1 MGFRV
6 NKRIQICKGVTLNVG
21 KKGISTSVKI
31 GNTTINSKGRVSTR
45 IAPGISYTTN
55 LKGGKKQTEKNK
67 PTFEERYYAQLEKD
81 KAKREERIRKAQT
94 REEQIR
100 NMSPEEV
107 EKRNKRKAIVK
118 YIITAFVLY
127 VIICGLI
134 DMFII

>member
-6 NKRIQICKGVTLNVG
+6 NKRIKICKGVTLNVG

-55 LKGGKKQTEKNK
+55 LKSGKKQTEKNK
-67 PTFEERYYAQLEKD
+67 PTFKERYYAQLEKD
-81 KAKREERIRKAQT
+81 KAKREERVRKAQI
-94 REEQIR
+94 REEQVK
-100 NMSPEEV
+100 NVTLEEV
-107 EKRNKRKAIVK
+107 EKQSKRRSIVK
-118 YIITAFVLY
+118 YIIIAFVLY